1 MTGLMQVF
9 WFTGAA
15 VSGVVGVLLFSVL
28 GPDSWRWMLGSAVL
42 LAVVVMIMRQRVPES
57 AAWKRAHEEATA
69 ANAAPAATTSRNL
82 RILGFPG
89 IRAALVFSCL
99 FWFLVT
105 VRGAGYNLYTP
116 TFLSEVGLS
125 SPTTSLLL
133 GTVVN
138 VVNALAAL
146 AAVRFLDRGARRQ
159 VILWCWGIS
168 TVLTLGLAAISGGH
182 VVLMFVMITVSA
194 LPLQM
199 LAMALFPLS
208 VEPFPTL
215 VRGTAQSLSSASG
228 KAGGFIAALALPV
241 LLAGLGWQT
250 MTLALTAVM
259 AVGLVIGLFLR
270 IPDTRARNLESIE
283 ADLTAKD

>member
-1 MTGLMQVF
+1 
-9 WFTGAA
+9 
-15 VSGVVGVLLFSVL
+15 
-28 GPDSWRWMLGSAVL
+28 
-42 LAVVVMIMRQRVPES
+42 
-57 AAWKRAHEEATA
+57 
-69 ANAAPAATTSRNL
+69 
-82 RILGFPG
+82 
-89 IRAALVFSCL
+89 
-99 FWFLVT
+99 
-105 VRGAGYNLYTP
+105 
-116 TFLSEVGLS
+116 
-125 SPTTSLLL
+125 
-133 GTVVN
+133 
-138 VVNALAAL
+138 
-146 AAVRFLDRGARRQ
+146 
-159 VILWCWGIS
+159 
-168 TVLTLGLAAISGGH
+168 
-182 VVLMFVMITVSA
+182 VLMFVMITVSA